1 MKASVVLMLEIAA
14 SYTKDAT
21 VLNAVTVIMSNIVKD
36 HGQSQSHNS
45 SIVPQDVLETL
56 SLKENQQILFSC
68 MSQSNDAGTLTS
80 LLTILIVITHEC
92 MHGSM
97 CLIIDPSYVDTLNS
111 ADVFNAIIHTL
122 TVSTSNILVS
132 QVIEFAKLLVL
143 NRLPC

>member
-1 MKASVVLMLEIAA
+1 MYA
-14 SYTKDAT
+14 
-21 VLNAVTVIMSNIVKD
+21 
-36 HGQSQSHNS
+36 
-45 SIVPQDVLETL
+45 
-56 SLKENQQILFSC
+56 C
-68 MSQSNDAGTLTS
+68 
-80 LLTILIVITHEC
+80 
-92 MHGSM
+92 SM

>member
-1 MKASVVLMLEIAA
+1 
-14 SYTKDAT
+14 
-21 VLNAVTVIMSNIVKD
+21 
-36 HGQSQSHNS
+36 
-45 SIVPQDVLETL
+45 
-56 SLKENQQILFSC
+56 
-68 MSQSNDAGTLTS
+68 MSQSNDAGNLTS